1 MISVAEPS
9 PEPTVA
15 RHTVRGACPHD
26 CPDTCALLTTVE
38 NGVAVRVQGNPAH
51 AQTGGVLCA
60 KVSKYPERTYHQDR
74 ILTPL
79 KRSGPKGSG
88 QFAQVGW
95 DEALTDIAARLA
107 EIAARNPEAI
117 VPYSYAGTMG
127 LVQGESM
134 DRRFFHRLGA
144 SLLHRSIC
152 AAAGGEAMAQTLGGK
167 VGMKVEFFAEA
178 KLILIWGSNSITSTL
193 HFWRYAQQ
201 AKREGARLVC
211 IDPRKTETA
220 EKCHEHLQLLPG
232 TDAALALA
240 LMHELIV
247 HDWLDHDYLAQHTLG
262 WEQLKQRAL
271 QWPPERAAQ
280 VCALPVEQIRA
291 LARAYGTIR
300 PAAIRVNYGVQ
311 RVRGGGNAVRAI
323 ACLPALTG
331 AWRERAGGVLFSS
344 SGNFPVQRSALQ
356 RPELLGERSPR
367 TINMVTIGDDL
378 LRDTS
383 DAFGPKIEAV
393 VVYNSNPLAVAPE
406 SGKVAR
412 GFAQEDVFTVVLEH
426 FQTDTA
432 DYADY
437 ILPATTQL
445 EHWDV
450 HLAYGHTDVLLNR
463 PAIAPCGEARSN
475 ARIFR
480 ELAAHMGFDEPCFAD
495 SDEQLCRQAYGEKVD
510 FNELLDQGF
519 AALPIPDAP
528 FAQGNFPTASGK
540 CEFFSAALAASG
552 QDGLP
557 NHVPNYETLGQS
569 AAYPL
574 AMISPPA
581 RNFLNSTFVNVASLQ
596 KQEGRP
602 LVEIHPQDAAA
613 RGIADGAV
621 VRVFNDRGNYV
632 CHAVLTDRAR
642 PGVVNGLGIWWRKLG
657 LAGTNVNQL
666 TSQALTDMG
675 QAPTFYDC
683 LVEVEAATAE
693 SITINK

>member
-291 LARAYGTIR
+291 LARTA
-300 PAAIRVNYGVQ
+300 
-311 RVRGGGNAVRAI
+311 
-323 ACLPALTG
+323 LP
-331 AWRERAGGVLFSS
+331 
-344 SGNFPVQRSALQ
+344 P
-356 RPELLGERSPR
+356 PR
-367 TINMVTIGDDL
+367 TRCT
-378 LRDTS
+378 
-383 DAFGPKIEAV
+383 P
-393 VVYNSNPLAVAPE
+393 
-406 SGKVAR
+406 
-412 GFAQEDVFTVVLEH
+412 
-426 FQTDTA
+426 
-432 DYADY
+432 
-437 ILPATTQL
+437 
-445 EHWDV
+445 
-450 HLAYGHTDVLLNR
+450 
-463 PAIAPCGEARSN
+463 
-475 ARIFR
+475 
-480 ELAAHMGFDEPCFAD
+480 
-495 SDEQLCRQAYGEKVD
+495 
-510 FNELLDQGF
+510 
-519 AALPIPDAP
+519 
-528 FAQGNFPTASGK
+528 
-540 CEFFSAALAASG
+540 
-552 QDGLP
+552 
-557 NHVPNYETLGQS
+557 
-569 AAYPL
+569 
-574 AMISPPA
+574 
-581 RNFLNSTFVNVASLQ
+581 
-596 KQEGRP
+596 
-602 LVEIHPQDAAA
+602 
-613 RGIADGAV
+613 
-621 VRVFNDRGNYV
+621 
-632 CHAVLTDRAR
+632 
-642 PGVVNGLGIWWRKLG
+642 
-657 LAGTNVNQL
+657 
-666 TSQALTDMG
+666 
-675 QAPTFYDC
+675 
-683 LVEVEAATAE
+683 
-693 SITINK
+693 